1 MRAIA
6 GTTPKR
12 GFQLSL
18 QPALAWMAIIGLA
31 LLTLLLVVV
40 GAGKILNYV
49 FPAGAFLVGVFLYFR
64 APLLYTGFCWWIWF
78 LAPLVRR
85 LADFR
90 GGGFTNPS
98 PILLAPYLVTLVTLI
113 TLRKHLPTASRQGGM
128 PFILAIIGTVYGL
141 LIGVIN
147 KPVQTA
153 VLGFLDWLPPVLF
166 GFHLCV
172 NWREYPSYRQ
182 NLERTFVWGTVVM
195 GVYGVIQFLIAPE
208 WDRFWLTNAEIVSSG
223 KPEPLGLRVWSTMN
237 SPEPFAAVMTAG
249 LLLLFSTQSPV
260 GFIASAGGYLSFLLT
275 QVRSA
280 WLGWLAG
287 LLGMIGS
294 LSPKFQM
301 RMIITV
307 LVMAICVVPLATIEP
322 FSEVISERVSTLS
335 DAQNDNSA
343 TIRQGNYEEN
353 LDKAL
358 TNVMG
363 DGIGGGGFDSA
374 VLTTLINLGWLGTI
388 PYIGGMM
395 LLVFKLFQSSEG
407 KSDPFLGAVRAITL
421 SNLVRF
427 PVNGV
432 TAEASGMVLWGF
444 LGIGIAALKYHQHQ
458 QWLKNYQLK
467 NEVNELDCSG

>member
-31 LLTLLLVVV
+31 IFTVLLVVA

-90 GGGFTNPS
+90 GGGFTDPS

-113 TLRKHLPTASRQGGM
+113 TLRKHLPNASRQGGM
-128 PFILAIIGTVYGL
+128 PFILAIVGTVYGFL
-141 LIGVIN
+141 VGAIN
-147 KPVQTA
+147 KSIQTA

-166 GFHLCV
+166 GFHLFV

-208 WDRFWLTNAEIVSSG
+208 WERFWLTNAAIVSAGS
-223 KPEPLGLRVWSTMN
+223 PEPLGMRVWSTMS
-237 SPEPFAAVMTAG
+237 SPEPFAAVITAG
-249 LLLLFSTQSPV
+249 LLLLFSAQSPV
-260 GFIASAGGYLSFLLT
+260 GFVASAGGYLSFLLT
-275 QVRSA
+275 LVRSA
-280 WLGWLAG
+280 WLGWVVG
-287 LLGMIGS
+287 LIAMLGS
-294 LSPKFQM
+294 LNPKFQM
-301 RMIITV
+301 RLLVTV
-307 LVMAICVVPLATIEP
+307 LVMTICVVPLATIEP
-322 FSEVISERVSTLS
+322 FSDVISERVSSLA
-335 DAQNDNSA
+335 DPQNDNSA
-343 TIRQGNYEEN
+343 IVRQGNYEKN
-353 LDKAL
+353 LGRAL

-363 DGIGGGGFDSA
+363 EGIGGAGFDSA
-374 VLTTLINLGWLGTI
+374 VLTTLLNLGWFGTI
-388 PYIGGMM
+388 PYIGGM
-395 LLVFKLFQSSEG
+395 LLLTFKLFQSSEG
-407 KSDPFLGAVRAITL
+407 KSDPFVGAVRAIIL
-421 SNLVRF
+421 SCLVRF

-444 LGIGIAALKYHQHQ
+444 LGIGMAAMMYYRNNKYFR
-458 QWLKNYQLK
+458 QLDER
-467 NEVNELDCSG
+467 N